1 MVKPIIMYLILVHT
15 IMLSLLL
22 GTNIVQ
28 VKLINEQEIQGEFIG
43 IYMNHIH
50 ILKDEQLYYYACDK
64 ILFISS
70 PKKNFSYDCSK
81 NTVTANVLFP
91 PEIDPMT
98 GNWVQRI
105 PDLFNPSITQPIVI
119 KEVDD
124 IDKDRMTTNV
134 DEDESRLNDKVSVSE
149 RLETADEDFIMIN
162 GVKYIKSETNG
173 IMDQHGGLNNI
184 NQRIPDKKLADSE
197 IISIALEDA
206 RQNHSEGTWS
216 CLGLGTSLFGWLV
229 GGGMT
234 DEFSEEHAFWGGLG
248 LALPYL
254 AASRYDASIPY
265 YPSEIKTV
273 SKKELYKATYVLE
286 TRRLRKVSVMVLPL
300 ISLMGLFSFF

>member
-1 MVKPIIMYLILVHT
+1 MT
-15 IMLSLLL
+15 MLSMLL
-22 GTNIVQ
+22 GDDIVQ
-28 VKLINEQEIQGEFIG
+28 IKLSNEQDIQGEFIG
-43 IYMNHIH
+43 IYMGHIH
-50 ILKDEQLYYYACDK
+50 ILKDEKLYYYDCDK

-70 PKKNFSYDCSK
+70 PKKEFSYDCSK
-81 NTVTANVLFP
+81 NTVTANILFP
-91 PEIDPMT
+91 PELDPMT

-105 PDLFNPSITQPIVI
+105 PDLFNPDITQPIVI
-119 KEVDD
+119 KEVHD
-124 IDKDRMTTNV
+124 IDKDRMITNV
-134 DEDESRLNDKVSVSE
+134 DEDESRLNAKVSASE

-162 GVKYIKSETNG
+162 GVKYIKSELNG
-173 IMDQHGGLNNI
+173 IMDQHDGLNNI

-206 RQNHSEGTWS
+206 RENHSEGTWS

-234 DEFSEEHAFWGGLG
+234 DEFSEKHAFWGGLG

-254 AASRYDASIPY
+254 AASRYDASNPH

-273 SKKELYKATYVLE
+273 SEKKLYKATYVLE